1 MARKTCLAK
10 WLLREEKGKKMEK
23 KKRRGI
29 KVLRRRR
36 Q

>member
-23 KKRRGI
+23 KEDEELKF
-29 KVLRRRR
+29 
-36 Q
+36 